1 MVHPVSS
8 VRPSP
13 IAGTWYSGSPEVLH
27 DEIED
32 FINSAVPCKYEGS
45 VAGLVV
51 PHAGYR
57 YSGRT
62 AGYGYR
68 CIQGSAY
75 DLVVVVSPLH
85 QAHPAILLTSAH
97 EYYETPLGQV
107 KVDQH
112 AVRTFAH
119 LLFEDSGLTLT
130 EIANDTEHSLEIQLP
145 FLQVALQKPF
155 HLLPVMVRSESE
167 KVIKVVGETLAKVV
181 SGLNVLLIASSD
193 LSHFYT
199 EREAKV
205 LDHEMLSQIEAFSP
219 EGVLQAEH
227 SGKGFACGAGAVAV
241 VLTAAKALGADR
253 VTLVHHST
261 SADATHD
268 ASSVVGYGA
277 AVITRTH

>member
-1 MVHPVSS
+1 MVHPITA

-13 IAGTWYSGSPEVLH
+13 IAGTWYSGNPDVLRK
-27 DEIED
+27 EID
-32 FINSAVPCKYEGS
+32 GYLSHADPCKHEGR
-45 VAGLVV
+45 VTGLVV

-62 AGYGYR
+62 AGFGYR
-68 CIQGSAY
+68 CIQGASF
-75 DLVVVVSPLH
+75 DLVAVVSPLH
-85 QAHPAILLTSAH
+85 QAHPALLLTTAH
-97 EYYETPLGQV
+97 QYFETPLGQV
-107 KVDQH
+107 KVDEH
-112 AVRTFAH
+112 SLRTLQH

-130 EIANDTEHSLEIQLP
+130 EIANDSEHSLEIQLP

-167 KVIKVVGETLAKVV
+167 KVVKVVGETLSKVV
-181 SGLNVLLIASSD
+181 SGLNVLLVASSD

-199 EREAKV
+199 QSEAKV
-205 LDHEMLSQIEAFSP
+205 LDHEMLAQIEAFSP
-219 EGVLQAEH
+219 EGVLQAER